1 MSEVGVRELKNRLSR
16 YLKRVQAGEEIIVT
30 DHGRTVARFVP
41 VMQPEIQEALRPLL
55 RDGHIRWA
63 GGKPHGVG
71 KPSKM
76 RARNLSELII
86 EDRR

>member
-16 YLKRVQAGEEIIVT
+16 YLKRVQAGEEVIVT
-30 DHGRTVARFVP
+30 EHGRTIARLVP
-41 VMQPEIQEALRPLL
+41 VKVPAIQEALRPLL
-55 RDGHIRWA
+55 QDGHIRWA

-71 KPSKM
+71 KPPKVRGRS
-76 RARNLSELII
+76 LSELVI